1 MELALELLSHFKA
14 ELVIIVIATIMSII
28 QNDPA
33 GTSYITIL
41 IINIRLLLKQL
52 LEPVHGLLLTQR
64 QITSAARGAMHL
76 QSQFNDIAS
85 LKSIQVISQLFS
97 INVLSKSRTEIN
109 LSLTTLGATVPFARS
124 LPLRNIL
131 LTDLNAIQHSDGVA
145 FLQVRHSGK
154 ISQTS
159 QRQKQTIRLFTAQL
173 HGLNIALLR
182 IQITTA
188 RITIFILTTNQI
200 VHLTKLFRQLTIN
213 REINTQLTLKVVQ
226 RNNYSI
232 TKAISQLQTICVGVL
247 TNILQASNIST
258 VSHFFYLLI
267 F

>member
-14 ELVIIVIATIMSII
+14 ELVIIIIATIMSII

-33 GTSYITIL
+33 GTSYIAIL
-41 IINIRLLLKQL
+41 IIDVRLLLKQL
-52 LEPVHGLLLTQR
+52 LEPVQR
-64 QITSAARGAMHL
+64 LFLAQGQITSAARGAMHL

-97 INVLSKSRTEIN
+97 INVLSKSRAEIN
-109 LSLTTLGATVPFARS
+109 LSLTALGTTVPFARS

-131 LTDLNAIQHSDGVA
+131 LTDFNTIQHSDGVA
-145 FLQVRHSGK
+145 FLQVRHSSK

>member
-1 MELALELLSHFKA
+1 MELALEFLSHFKA

-33 GTSYITIL
+33 GTSYIAIL
-41 IINIRLLLKQL
+41 IIDVRLLLKQL
-52 LEPVHGLLLTQR
+52 LEPVQGLFLAQG

-76 QSQFNDIAS
+76 QSQFNNIAS

-109 LSLTTLGATVPFARS
+109 LSLTTLGTTMPFSRS

-131 LTDLNAIQHSDGVA
+131 LTDFNTIQHSDSVA

-159 QRQKQTIRLFTAQL
+159 QGQKQTIRLFATQL
-173 HGLNIALLR
+173 HGLDITLFR

-247 TNILQASNIST
+247 TNILQTSNIST

-267 F
+267 S